1 MEEAL
6 NNGWLEVS

>member
-6 NNGWLEVS
+6 NSGWIGIC